1 MNEQKTEARS
11 PLDCDPRAS
20 STPGNVAP
28 PRPHAGP
35 VKQHATP
42 VHPAI
47 AVEKKNRTKITKRTK
62 RTKRKE
68 QV

>member
-11 PLDCDPRAS
+11 PLDCGLCAS
-20 STPGNVAP
+20 GTPGNVAP
-28 PRPHAGP
+28 PRPTGP

-47 AVEKKNRTKITKRTK
+47 AVEKKK
-62 RTKRKE
+62 
-68 QV
+68 